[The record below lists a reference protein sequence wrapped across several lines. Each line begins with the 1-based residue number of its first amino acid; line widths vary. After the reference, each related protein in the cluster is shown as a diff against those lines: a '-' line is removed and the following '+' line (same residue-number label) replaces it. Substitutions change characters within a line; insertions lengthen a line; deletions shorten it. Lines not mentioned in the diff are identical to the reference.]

1 VFAASVCKV
10 LGCFR
15 RHQFELKS
23 RLWAAF
29 SFGEL
34 VQLPLLAQP
43 GHGAMSALSP
53 LCDQKRTSLRSYII
67 DPAPASAFPNLRL
80 APQRQRGLK
89 LRSKKPEF
97 KVCEAVS
104 DIFHLVS
111 LEAKSIGHHRQTA
124 TQLPV
129 ALFQVV
135 SNFATFEWCNCRVGD
150 PPPSHRLPFFQLSYF
165 ET

>member
-1 VFAASVCKV
+1 VRTKADIVANLHTVA
-10 LGCFR
+10 R
-15 RHQFELKS
+15 
-23 RLWAAF
+23 
-29 SFGEL
+29 
-34 VQLPLLAQP
+34 QLPLSPMRIFAVWVE
-43 GHGAMSALSP
+43 HALP
-53 LCDQKRTSLRSYII
+53 AERFRLPCDLHHK
-67 DPAPASAFPNLRL
+67 
-80 APQRQRGLK
+80 RQRGLK

-150 PPPSHRLPFFQLSYF
+150 PPPSHPLPFLQLSYF